1 MGHQQQPNIP
11 CAPAREW
18 LYSICTFCCW
28 WCVLHIFYLSNIGHI
43 FSIVLCMFN
52 IILLID
58 FSMLFLGVLDLED
71 LVPGVDTSASG
82 LTEARN
88 FANFVCLNTGRVQL
102 CVSESKSARG
112 CGSVRAC
119 AHARAYVSL
128 LMSLSVPDHPSHSLL
143 PSSGGIQ
150 EEDGGGQLDAPI
162 LLHRASKNQK

>member
-1 MGHQQQPNIP
+1 
-11 CAPAREW
+11 
-18 LYSICTFCCW
+18 
-28 WCVLHIFYLSNIGHI
+28 
-43 FSIVLCMFN
+43 MFN

-143 PSSGGIQ
+143 PSSGGMQ
-150 EEDGGGQLDAPI
+150 EEEGGGQLDAPT